1 MHKNAKIPWAITSL
15 RIAATPFTLWFF
27 GIGNSSLFLSF
38 FFFSLITDLLDGFA
52 ARKLDATSRK
62 GGYFDAIADFSLIAG
77 IFFIYVIQGVYP
89 FWILALIM
97 FSFAQF
103 LLTSLTRI
111 QIYDPIGK
119 YFGGLLYLTIIV
131 TSIFQVETL
140 YYLSLHVIAGFF
152 IASLASRIVYLGLL
166 NKQKLTLTLA
176 QIRHKEMKL

>member
-1 MHKNAKIPWAITSL
+1 MHKNLKIPWAITSL
-15 RIAATPFTLWFF
+15 RIAATPFTLWFL
-27 GIGNSSLFLSF
+27 GIGNSSLFLAF

-62 GGYFDAIADFSLIAG
+62 GAYFDAVADFSLITG

-97 FSFAQF
+97 FSFSQF

-119 YFGGLLYLTIIV
+119 YFGGLLYVTVIV
-131 TSIFQVETL
+131 TSIFQAAPL
-140 YYLSLHVIAGFF
+140 YYLSLHVIVGFF
-152 IASLASRIVYLGLL
+152 VASLTSRIVYLGLI
-166 NKQKLTLTLA
+166 NKQKLTLTLS

>member
-1 MHKNAKIPWAITSL
+1 MHKNLKIPWAITSL
-15 RIAATPFTLWFF
+15 RIAATPFTLWFL
-27 GIGNSSLFLSF
+27 GIGNSSLFLAF
-38 FFFSLITDLLDGFA
+38 FFFSLITDFLDGFA

-62 GGYFDAIADFSLIAG
+62 GAYFDAVADFSLITG

-97 FSFAQF
+97 FSFSQF

-119 YFGGLLYLTIIV
+119 YFGGLLYVTVIV
-131 TSIFQVETL
+131 TSIFQAAPL
-140 YYLSLHVIAGFF
+140 YYLSLHVIVGFF
-152 IASLASRIVYLGLL
+152 VASLTSRIVYLGLI
-166 NKQKLTLTLA
+166 NKQKLTLTLS